1 MFKKFLVITVFYIFF
16 SACLQTGLYEKI
28 TFMPAQKWEYSFQP
42 EFKFEITDTI
52 SSYRLYFLLRHDNA
66 YAFNNL
72 WVSVDSQLPG
82 DSVMRTERFEFK
94 LASGQKWLGTGM
106 DDIFDHRIL
115 LYNEP
120 VRFSKQGTYS
130 VRFRQDMRTDPLEH
144 VLNAG
149 LRLEKAN

>member
-1 MFKKFLVITVFYIFF
+1 MSKKLLVVAVFVTIL
-16 SACLQTGLYEKI
+16 SACMQTGLYEKI
-28 TFMPAQKWEYSFQP
+28 TFMPAQEWEYAFQP
-42 EFKFEITDTI
+42 EFKFEITDTA
-52 SSYRLYFLLRHDNA
+52 SAYRLYFLFRHNNT

-82 DSVMRTERFEFK
+82 DSVIRTERFEFK

-115 LYNEP
+115 LYKEP
-120 VRFSKQGTYS
+120 VRFSNPGTYT

>member
-1 MFKKFLVITVFYIFF
+1 MSKKFLVIAIFFTFF

-28 TFMPAQKWEYSFQP
+28 TFMPAQQWEYAFQP
-42 EFKFEITDTI
+42 EFKFEITDTT

-72 WVSVDSQLPG
+72 WVSVDSRLPG
-82 DSVMRTERFEFK
+82 DSVMQTERFEFK

-115 LYNEP
+115 LYKEP
-120 VRFSKQGTYS
+120 VRFSKLGTYY

-149 LRLEKAN
+149 FRLEKAN

>member
-1 MFKKFLVITVFYIFF
+1 MSKKLSVVAFICIFF

-28 TFMPAQKWEYSFQP
+28 TFMPAQKWEYAFQP
-42 EFKFEITDTI
+42 EFKFEITDTT
-52 SSYRLYFLLRHDNA
+52 SAYRLYFLLRHDNA

-72 WVSVDSQLPG
+72 WVSVDSRLPG
-82 DSVMRTERFEFK
+82 DSVIRTERFEFK